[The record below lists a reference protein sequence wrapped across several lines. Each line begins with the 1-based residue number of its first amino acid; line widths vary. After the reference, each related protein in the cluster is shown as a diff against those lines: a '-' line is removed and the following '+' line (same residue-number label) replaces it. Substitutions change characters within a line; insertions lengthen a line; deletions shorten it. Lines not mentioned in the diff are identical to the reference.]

1 MEIPKLRGLIDVA
14 LGRARPTVL
23 IENARIVNTY
33 TLEVEEG
40 NIAIWQGLIAGIG
53 DYEEGEKII
62 DAKGLFVVPSFT
74 DSHIHIESTHLLPGE
89 FARVVVPR
97 GTGAVIAD
105 PHEIANVLGLAGIRF
120 MIEGSHGLPLDILY
134 MVPSCVPAS
143 GFESSGAELGP
154 EEIEEA
160 LSWEGVLGLGELMN
174 YPGLLAKDDL
184 VLQKLATAEGRPI
197 DGHAPSLTGK
207 GLNAYIAAG
216 PATDHETTAA
226 KEAMEKIRRGM
237 VVQIREGSSEHNL
250 KDLVP
255 LVNGR
260 NLSRFMFASDDRSPL
275 DLVWEGHLDHILRE
289 AVAAGL
295 EPLMAIRLATLN
307 PAEHYRLGRLGAIAP
322 GRWANL
328 ILLKDLKK
336 FEARLVLYHGRVVAE
351 EGRPLFT
358 PGPVDDEG
366 VRDTVRIK
374 LRPEDL
380 IIPAE
385 AAEKPVIALVPGQIV
400 TERST
405 ARPKVEGDEA
415 VPDPEE
421 DVLKLVLVERHH
433 ESGRVGRA
441 FVQGFG
447 IKRGALA
454 SSIAHD
460 AHNIIAVG
468 VADRDIFKAIE
479 RIAALGG
486 GLVVVLDGKIL
497 AELPL
502 PIGGLLSDRPA
513 ADVAAAL
520 EGLQQA
526 ARKLGSAL
534 EDPFAPLSFL
544 ALSVIPKLRLTDR
557 GLLDVERFELIA

>member
-1 MEIPKLRGLIDVA
+1 MEIPELRGLIDVA
-14 LGRARPTVL
+14 LGRSRPELL
-23 IENARIVNTY
+23 IKNARIVNTY

-40 NIAIWQGLIAGIG
+40 NIAVWQGLIAGVG
-53 DYEEGEKII
+53 DYEEGERLI
-62 DAKGLFVVPSFT
+62 DAEGLYAVPSFI

-89 FARVVVPR
+89 FARAVVPR

-120 MIEGSHGLPLDILY
+120 MIEGSRDLPLDILY

-143 GFESSGAELGP
+143 EFESPGAELGP

-174 YPGLLAKDDL
+174 YPGLLAGDETVLRKL
-184 VLQKLATAEGRPI
+184 VAAEGRPI
-197 DGHAPSLTGK
+197 DGHAPFLMGK
-207 GLNAYIAAG
+207 ELNAYIAAG
-216 PATDHETTAA
+216 PSTDHETVVPKIAL
-226 KEAMEKIRRGM
+226 EKIRRGM

-255 LVNGR
+255 LVNER
-260 NLSRFMFASDDRSPL
+260 NSCRFMFASDDRSPL
-275 DLVWEGHLDHILRE
+275 DLVREGHMDHILRE
-289 AVAAGL
+289 AVATGL

-374 LRPEDL
+374 LRYEDL
-380 IIPAE
+380 VIPAE
-385 AAEKPVIALVPGQIV
+385 EADRPVIELVPAQIV
-400 TERST
+400 TERSV

-415 VPDPEE
+415 VPDLER
-421 DVLKLVLVERHH
+421 DLLKLVLVERHRG
-433 ESGRVGRA
+433 SGRVGRA
-441 FVQGFG
+441 FVRGFG

-460 AHNIIAVG
+460 AHNIVAVG
-468 VADRDIFKAIE
+468 VADRDIFRAIM
-479 RIAALGG
+479 RIAELGG
-486 GLVVVLDGKIL
+486 GLVVVLDEEIL

-502 PIGGLLSDRPA
+502 PLAGLLSDRPV

-526 ARKLGSAL
+526 ARKLGSTL

-544 ALSVIPKLRLTDR
+544 ALSVIPKLRLTDH
-557 GLLDVERFELIA
+557 GLLDVERCSLID

>member
-1 MEIPKLRGLIDVA
+1 MEIPELRGLIDVA
-14 LGRARPTVL
+14 LGRSRPELL
-23 IENARIVNTY
+23 IKNARIVNTY

-40 NIAIWQGLIAGIG
+40 NIAVWQGLIAGVG
-53 DYEEGEKII
+53 DYEEGERLI
-62 DAKGLFVVPSFT
+62 DAEGLYAVPSFI

-89 FARVVVPR
+89 FARAVVPR

-120 MIEGSHGLPLDILY
+120 MIEGSRDLPLDILY

-143 GFESSGAELGP
+143 EFESPGAELGP

-174 YPGLLAKDDL
+174 YPGLLAGDETVLRKL
-184 VLQKLATAEGRPI
+184 VAAEGRPI
-197 DGHAPSLTGK
+197 DGHAPFLMGK
-207 GLNAYIAAG
+207 ELNAYIAAG
-216 PATDHETTAA
+216 PSTDHETVVPKIAL
-226 KEAMEKIRRGM
+226 EKIRRGM

-255 LVNGR
+255 LVNER
-260 NLSRFMFASDDRSPL
+260 NSCRFMFASDDRSPL
-275 DLVWEGHLDHILRE
+275 DLVREGHMDHILRE
-289 AVAAGL
+289 AVATGL

-336 FEARLVLYHGRVVAE
+336 FEARLVLYHGEIAAE

-374 LRPEDL
+374 LRYEDL
-380 IIPAE
+380 VIPAE
-385 AAEKPVIALVPGQIV
+385 EADRPVIELVPAQIV
-400 TERST
+400 TERSV

-415 VPDPEE
+415 VPDLER
-421 DVLKLVLVERHH
+421 DLLKLVLVERHRG
-433 ESGRVGRA
+433 SGRVGRA
-441 FVQGFG
+441 FVRGFG

-460 AHNIIAVG
+460 AHNIVAVG
-468 VADRDIFKAIE
+468 VADRDIFRAIM
-479 RIAALGG
+479 RIAELGG
-486 GLVVVLDGKIL
+486 GLVVVLDEEIL

-502 PIGGLLSDRPA
+502 PLAGLLSDRPV

-526 ARKLGSAL
+526 ARKLGSTL

-544 ALSVIPKLRLTDR
+544 ALSVIPKLRLTDH
-557 GLLDVERFELIA
+557 GLLDVERCSLID